1 MCRSDLLGRSGVEF
15 LSPNNSVVVAHAG
28 SSAFLSC
35 RLTKSPS
42 FGMVSTKVDQWS
54 DTVSTIVDQWSDTV
68 STKVDQWSD
77 TVSTIV
83 DQWLDMVSIKV
94 DQLQWS
100 DMVTG
105 QY

>member
-54 DTVSTIVDQWSDTV
+54 DKVCTIVDQW
-68 STKVDQWSD
+68 
-77 TVSTIV
+77 
-83 DQWLDMVSIKV
+83 
-94 DQLQWS
+94 
-100 DMVTG
+100 
-105 QY
+105 

>member
-42 FGMVSTKVDQWS
+42 FGMVSTKVGHCVVGYGQYVRAVFS
-54 DTVSTIVDQWSDTV
+54 IVMAL
-68 STKVDQWSD
+68 
-77 TVSTIV
+77 
-83 DQWLDMVSIKV
+83 LDKPRG
-94 DQLQWS
+94 S
-100 DMVTG
+100 DMLKTFVLRYCG
-105 QY
+105 RPAMASGDNE